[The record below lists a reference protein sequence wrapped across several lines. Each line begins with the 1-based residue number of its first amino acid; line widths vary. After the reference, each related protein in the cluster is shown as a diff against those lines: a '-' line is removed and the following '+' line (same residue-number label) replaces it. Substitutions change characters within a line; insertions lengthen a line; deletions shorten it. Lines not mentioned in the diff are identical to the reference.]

1 VTARDES
8 RTARTS
14 GLGIHDV
21 GEAIAPASKDVH
33 SGHVLGAGA
42 APILALVLALA
53 ACDDGAPRT
62 AVPEAAPVTNRAAA
76 DPTLGVSAATP
87 NFHDAVLA
95 ELIGDEVGARVG
107 YDRVLASSSVAPEV
121 AARAALHLAKLE
133 ARAGQHGHAR
143 ELAVRAAALAPNDP
157 VISEGS
163 IHIRS
168 DTAGAGESE
177 IRGPRLGTSL
187 PGVNAIAAKQFFDA
201 ERALV
206 GAFKLQPRPVIESL
220 SSSIRAKEH
229 ATEVVV
235 AKYHAVTAHG
245 GLAQIASNYRAG
257 TLYHDLALG
266 LLFELPSELDPSVA
280 AGLRRTLRGRALGY
294 LHKAVAEYRLAITA
308 PAAPGADPW
317 LAAAQRDLRSVQD
330 ILDRR

>member
-1 VTARDES
+1 MDNH
-8 RTARTS
+8 S
-14 GLGIHDV
+14 GL
-21 GEAIAPASKDVH
+21 
-33 SGHVLGAGA
+33 VLGAGA
-42 APILALVLALA
+42 APMFALALVVALG
-53 ACDDGAPRT
+53 ACDDGTRRT
-62 AVPEAAPVTNRAAA
+62 VVPEAAPVANRAAA
-76 DPTLGVSAATP
+76 DPTLGVSAASP

-107 YDRVLASSSVAPEV
+107 YDRVLASTSVPPAV

-133 ARAGQHGHAR
+133 AQAGQHGHAR

-163 IHIRS
+163 VHIRS
-168 DTAGAGESE
+168 DTAGATETE
-177 IRGPRLGTSL
+177 IRGPRLGSGL
-187 PGVNAIAAKQFFDA
+187 PGVPAIAAKQFSDA
-201 ERALV
+201 ERALA
-206 GAFKLQPRPVIESL
+206 GTFRIQPRPVIETL

-229 ATEVVV
+229 ATEAVV
-235 AKYHAVTAHG
+235 ARFHAVAAHG
-245 GLAQIASNYRAG
+245 GLAQIASSYRAG
-257 TLYHDLALG
+257 TLYHDLALA

-294 LHKAVAEYRLAITA
+294 LHKAVAEYRLALTA